1 MQQRVLDRLQWV
13 HRQMLLH
20 TLGLGPEVWRVLAKC
35 HEIRNLG
42 ECEGDLNADDQIVSD
57 LIAACSAIATKL
69 DALPTAQPSLVLLI
83 FGKAQNKFQDP
94 AKLRRLV
101 VHLIGA
107 ENWSA
112 MSVDVKG
119 DAYTSACWRR
129 TRRPRRAAPGSIY
142 PTPFDSGDRRSV
154 SVE

>member
-1 MQQRVLDRLQWV
+1 MARDHYR
-13 HRQMLLH
+13 H
-20 TLGLGPEVWRVLAKC
+20 TLEKVGPEKGMLA
-35 HEIRNLG
+35 
-42 ECEGDLNADDQIVSD
+42 
-57 LIAACSAIATKL
+57 
-69 DALPTAQPSLVLLI
+69 LI

-112 MSVDVKG
+112 MSADVKG

>member
-1 MQQRVLDRLQWV
+1 VLP
-13 HRQMLLH
+13 H
-20 TLGLGPEVWRVLAKC
+20 TLGLAPEVWRVLPSATRFATSANAKAT
-35 HEIRNLG
+35 LTG
-42 ECEGDLNADDQIVSD
+42 DDQIVSD
-57 LIAACSAIATKL
+57 LIAACRAIATKL

-112 MSVDVKG
+112 MSADVKG